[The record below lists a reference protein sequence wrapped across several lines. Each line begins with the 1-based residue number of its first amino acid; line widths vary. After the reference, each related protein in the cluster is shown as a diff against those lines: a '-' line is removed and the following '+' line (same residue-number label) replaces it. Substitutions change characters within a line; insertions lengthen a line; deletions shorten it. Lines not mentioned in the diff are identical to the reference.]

1 MSASISSDRPPTNGL
16 YQSQDLAVP
25 AQTAFEMLCAV
36 EKWPVW
42 LSFLR
47 SARRVDGKAPL
58 GLGSEVAIRSSIP
71 GEEEELFE
79 VDRFVDGYIVSLVGA
94 YSVRRR
100 IDLRIEAKT
109 SRSKLVVRLDYP
121 TYGGVFP
128 ALIDRVTARRRLD
141 AQLADSLLHFKGLV
155 EYEGDPSETAIL
167 IPVEAVS
174 SH

>member
-1 MSASISSDRPPTNGL
+1 MAAMGPGERLAGSL
-16 YQSQDLAVP
+16 YQSADLDVP
-25 AQTAFEMLCAV
+25 AKTAFELLRAV

-47 SARRVDGKAPL
+47 SVRRVEAAKPFGP
-58 GLGSEVAIRSSIP
+58 GSEVTIRSTIP
-71 GEEEELFE
+71 GAEEELYE
-79 VDRFVDGYIVSLVGA
+79 VDRFVDGHMVSLVGA

-100 IDLRIEAKT
+100 IDVRIEGKT
-109 SRSKLVVRLDYP
+109 ARSKLVVRLDYP

-141 AQLADSLLHFKGLV
+141 GQLADSLLHFKGLV
-155 EYEGDPSETAIL
+155 EYEGDPSETAVL
-167 IPVEAVS
+167 VAVEAVS

>member
-1 MSASISSDRPPTNGL
+1 MAASWSGEHAAGSLHHST
-16 YQSQDLAVP
+16 DLAVP
-25 AQTAFEMLCAV
+25 AKTAFELLCAV

-42 LSFLR
+42 LAFLR
-47 SARRVDGKAPL
+47 SVRRLEPGQPL
-58 GLGSEVAIRSSIP
+58 GPGAEVAIRSTIP
-71 GEEEELFE
+71 GEKEELYE

-100 IDLRIEAKT
+100 IDMRVEGKT
-109 SRSKLVVRLDYP
+109 ARSKLVVRLDYP
-121 TYGGVFP
+121 TYGGVVP
-128 ALIDRVTARRRLD
+128 ALLDRVTARRRLD

-167 IPVEAVS
+167 VPADPVS

>member
-1 MSASISSDRPPTNGL
+1 MAPGERSAGSL
-16 YQSQDLAVP
+16 YQSADLDVP
-25 AQTAFEMLCAV
+25 GKTAFELLRAV

-47 SARRVDGKAPL
+47 SVRRLEAAPI
-58 GLGSEVAIRSSIP
+58 GPGSEIAIRSGIP
-71 GEEEELFE
+71 GAEEELYE
-79 VDRFVDGYIVSLVGA
+79 VDRFVEGYIVSLVGV

-100 IDLRIEAKT
+100 IDVRIEGKT
-109 SRSKLVVRLDYP
+109 ARSKLVVRLDYP

-128 ALIDRVTARRRLD
+128 ALIDRVTVRRRLD

-155 EYEGDPSETAIL
+155 EYEGDPSETAVL
-167 IPVEAVS
+167 IPIEAVS